1 MATRSEARTGLWV
14 GRHTADSDLLVF
26 DPTQADPSAD
36 RLSFYSLTQHRV
48 RVFPRAVA
56 EERIREVTDAKGAAQ
71 ALRTYEDREA
81 LRAEHLD
88 ELNVERAARDD
99 RQKEAVLRRH
109 TNYLASIG
117 RPYEGVRSTSED
129 GKVRRRS
136 SCKVCGIALD
146 DFAHTACNACD
157 GVLCSCGAC
166 SCRAPAAR
174 A

>member
-1 MATRSEARTGLWV
+1 MAPRSEARTGLWV

-26 DPTQADPSAD
+26 DPAQADPSAD

-88 ELNVERAARDD
+88 EQNVARAARDD
-99 RQKEAVLRRH
+99 RQREAVIRRH
-109 TNYLASIG
+109 AHYLASIG
-117 RPYEGVRSTSED
+117 RADEGVRPTSEG

-146 DFAHTACNACD
+146 DFAHTVCNACD

-166 SCRAPAAR
+166 SCRPPAAR